1 MATTNINVR
10 VDEDLKKDVDSLLN
24 DLGLT
29 LSTAINIYL
38 RQMVQTQSI
47 PFAIKRYND
56 ETEKAIRDAH
66 SGIGLSEPFDSVEKL
81 REALDAED

>member
-47 PFAIKRYND
+47 PFTIKRYNE
-56 ETEKAIRDAH
+56 ETEKAIHDAH
-66 SGIGLSEPFDSVEKL
+66 MGIGLSEPFDSIEKL